1 MKLLFLIIIKIHI
14 YVNFIVKYFYLEY
27 NFSIVNSYL
36 YIMSLVKKTDQD
48 DEDESSK
55 KTKSLI
61 LKSQYDE
68 SKPKRLVKVLDEE
81 TFITV

>member
-48 DEDESSK
+48 DEEESSK

>member
-1 MKLLFLIIIKIHI
+1 
-14 YVNFIVKYFYLEY
+14 
-27 NFSIVNSYL
+27 
-36 YIMSLVKKTDQD
+36 MSLVKKTDQD